1 MKRAI
6 LLVLT
11 VLFMCLAVVGCTAPN
26 ATASQTDVQVD
37 ITQTP
42 AAATEEVTPAVT
54 EEAPKSD
61 ALALSEAAL
70 TREAQVDEYAGI
82 LAKAVQTQE
91 GDRILINAT
100 PSLSDFANL
109 VAEKCYKIGAQGVQ
123 VLYTDKAMIN
133 LHAKYL
139 KDNEYNGYYFQFAL
153 FKRIQNTYPDHK
165 TINIISQYFDEEQA
179 TTEEMSV
186 FQTVAEAEIGALM
199 QEHNLNTENP
209 VAPADLPWVMAPY
222 PTKSWAKKVYPELD
236 TEAAYNKML
245 DDFLAFARI
254 GSKEDFFEHSKQLM
268 SLADKAN
275 ELDIVELH
283 YKSKTADLRVPL
295 HPSNRFAGGQAET
308 SQGTAFSSNIPTEE
322 IYAMPTKH
330 GANGTVSATRPFI
343 LRDQLVEGLKM
354 TFQDGKLVDYSVTAG
369 EDIMKQL
376 VESSPEGVYLG
387 ESALVTNN
395 SPIFQSNRIYYEML
409 LDENAGAHI
418 ALGNALR
425 GFNLKQETEADKDV
439 NEADYHIDIIIG
451 SEDLNVTATLKD
463 GSQMDLIRNG
473 EWSF

>member
-1 MKRAI
+1 MKRVI

-11 VLFMCLAVVGCTAPN
+11 VLFMCLTVVGCTAPN
-26 ATASQTDVQVD
+26 ATASQTDAQADV
-37 ITQTP
+37 TQTP
-42 AAATEEVTPAVT
+42 AATEEVTA
-54 EEAPKSD
+54 EASKSD
-61 ALALSEAAL
+61 ALALSEAAQI
-70 TREAQVDEYAGI
+70 REAQVDEYAGI

-91 GDRILINAT
+91 GDRILINAA
-100 PSLSDFANL
+100 PSQSDFVNL
-109 VAEKCYKIGAQGVQ
+109 VAEKCYKMGALGVQ
-123 VLYTDKAMIN
+123 VSYTDKAMIN
-133 LHAKYL
+133 LYAKYL
-139 KDNEYNGYYFQFAL
+139 KDNEYDGYYFQFAL
-153 FKRIQNTYPDHK
+153 FKRIQSTYPDHK
-165 TINIISQYFDEEQA
+165 TINIISQYFGEEQA
-179 TTEEMSV
+179 TPEEMSV
-186 FQTVAEAEIGALM
+186 FQTATEAEIGALM

-222 PTKSWAKKVYPELD
+222 PTKSWAKKIYPELD

-254 GSKEDFFEHSKQLM
+254 GSKEDFVEHSKQLM

-295 HPSNRFAGGQAET
+295 HPNNQFAGGQAKT
-308 SQGTAFSSNIPTEE
+308 GQGTAFSSNIPTEE
-322 IYAMPTKH
+322 IFAMPTKY
-330 GANGTVSATRPFI
+330 GANGTVSSTRPFI
-343 LRDQLVEGLKM
+343 LRDQMVEGLKM

-387 ESALVTNN
+387 ESALVTKN
-395 SPIFQSNRIYYEML
+395 SPIFQSNRVYYEIL

-418 ALGNALR
+418 ALGNVLS
-425 GFNLKQETEADKDV
+425 GFNLKQGTEADKDV
-439 NEADYHIDIIIG
+439 NEANYHIDIIIG

-463 GSQMDLIRNG
+463 GSQVDLIKNG